1 MMTRPWYENLQR
13 EAEVIGSHD
22 IFLIREVALET
33 VWQCGTNGLDGA
45 GGVVETG
52 EKETWK
58 EATV

>member
-1 MMTRPWYENLQR
+1 M
-13 EAEVIGSHD
+13 IGSHD